1 MHTNNLY
8 HAESE
13 KSIQDFIGD
22 FEGIAQKSGFVIHN
36 ADTMDM
42 ANTFGL
48 HGVAVSADFDLHMV
62 QICKPEKAAK
72 SLAANPERAVLM
84 PKYIMLF
91 TKDGKTQIRFLRFGS
106 EEISAIV
113 DDPVFPASLA
123 ETYARIVAMIE
134 EARG

>member
-1 MHTNNLY
+1 MQRDNLY
-8 HAESE
+8 STQTE
-13 KSIQDFIGD
+13 KNIQQFIGD
-22 FEGIAQKSGFVIHN
+22 FETIAKKSGFIIHN
-36 ADTMDM
+36 ADTMEM

-48 HGVAVSADFDLHMV
+48 HGVVVSPDFDLHMV

-91 TKDGKTQIRFLRFGS
+91 TKDGKTQIRFLRYGS
-106 EEISAIV
+106 DAISAIV

-123 ETYARIVAMIE
+123 ETYERIVAIID
-134 EARG
+134 EAR

>member
-8 HAESE
+8 HGETE
-13 KSIQDFIGD
+13 KSIQDFVGNFD
-22 FEGIAQKSGFVIHN
+22 AIAQKSGFIIHN

-42 ANTFGL
+42 ANTFGR
-48 HGVAVSADFDLHMV
+48 HGVDISADFDLHMV

-91 TKDGKTQIRFLRFGS
+91 TQDGKTQIRFLRFDS
-106 EEISAIV
+106 ADISAIV

-123 ETYARIVAMIE
+123 ETYERIVAMIE
-134 EARG
+134 EAR

>member
-8 HAESE
+8 HSETE
-13 KSIQDFIGD
+13 KSIRDFIRD
-22 FEGIAQKSGFVIHN
+22 FDAIAREFGFIIHN

-48 HGVAVSADFDLHMV
+48 HEVEIPADFDLHMV

-91 TKDGKTQIRFLRFGS
+91 TKDGATQIRFLRFGA
-106 EEISAIV
+106 EDIRAIV
-113 DDPVFPASLA
+113 DDPVFPAALA
-123 ETYARIVAMIE
+123 ETYQRIVAIIE
-134 EARG
+134 EARK

>member
-8 HAESE
+8 QSDTR
-13 KSIQDFIGD
+13 KSVRDFIRD
-22 FEGIAQKSGFVIHN
+22 FEVIARKSGFIIHN

-42 ANTFGL
+42 ARTFGL
-48 HGVAVSADFDLHMV
+48 HGAEVPADFDLHMV
-62 QICKPEKAAK
+62 QICKPEKASK

-91 TKDGKTQIRFLRFGS
+91 TKNDATQIRFLRYS
-106 EEISAIV
+106 AEDISAIV
-113 DDPVFPASLA
+113 DDPVFPGSLA
-123 ETYARIVAMIE
+123 ETYERIVAMLE